1 MTKAAELAKMGEVL
15 TNSQIGGR
23 RNIVYNGAMNV
34 AQRSTSVSDIGGS
47 SGYFTVDRQKISV
60 SSTAGRLTMSQVA
73 VTDLPGFANALK
85 LDCTTADT
93 SIAAGEFLLLHQD
106 FEGQDLQQMKK
117 GTSDAEKVTVS
128 FYVKGNASATYV
140 VELFDNDNDRSV
152 SQSFSVT
159 TSWNRV
165 ILTFPADTTGTFDD
179 DNASS
184 LRMFFWLHAGSTYS
198 GGSLGTTWHTTAA
211 NRAAGISSF
220 FDSTDREFFLTGLQ
234 MEIGSQAT
242 PFEHRSFG
250 EELALCQ
257 RYFYQA
263 VNGTAQAFGMGTYYA
278 SNLITMVLDFPTTMR
293 AAPSVT
299 VGTGTNYYVGYGNG
313 QGDSFDT
320 WDNVQRGGL
329 NYIALDVTGD
339 GADGTA
345 GHGVALATQNASAFI
360 NVDAELQGKIM
371 NIESAK
377 YGKDFDGNNSCI
389 VAMIDGI
396 KHLISLDPNN
406 RHYQAIQEWVKE
418 GNKIEDADQHG
429 KH

>member
-1 MTKAAELAKMGEVL
+1 MIKAAELAKMGEVL

-179 DNASS
+179 DNATS
-184 LRMFFWLHAGSTYS
+184 LRMFFWLHSGSTYA

-257 RYFYQA
+257 RYFSHSGDP
-263 VNGTAQAFGMGTYYA
+263 VNNSFVHHCY
-278 SNLITMVLDFPTTMR
+278 NTTD
-293 AAPSVT
+293 A
-299 VGTGTNYYVGYGNG
+299 YGNFG
-313 QGDSFDT
+313 FPVSMRTSPTVTLAATGSSYFYSAGSSRSITSF
-320 WDNVQRGGL
+320 NVQNPSDL
-329 NYIALDVTGD
+329 NFQHKAVVSGITSGH
-339 GADGTA
+339 A
-345 GHGVALATQNASAFI
+345 GHLDTNSSVRFYEA
-360 NVDAELQGKIM
+360 DAEL
-371 NIESAK
+371 
-377 YGKDFDGNNSCI
+377 
-389 VAMIDGI
+389 
-396 KHLISLDPNN
+396 
-406 RHYQAIQEWVKE
+406 
-418 GNKIEDADQHG
+418 
-429 KH
+429 

>member
-128 FYVKGNASATYV
+128 FYVKGNASATYA
-140 VELFDNDNDRSV
+140 VELFDADNTRFV

-165 ILTFPADTTGTFDD
+165 ILTFPADTTGAFDD
-179 DNASS
+179 DNAKS
-184 LRMFFWLHAGSTYS
+184 LRLFFWLHSGATYAS
-198 GGSLGTTWHTTAA
+198 GTLSTTWHATAA

-220 FDSTDREFFLTGLQ
+220 FDSTDRTFFLTGVQ

-250 EELALCQ
+250 EELGLCQ
-257 RYFYQA
+257 RYLYNMPGSDFQYVLHGWSHDSDTFVTIIILPQD
-263 VNGTAQAFGMGTYYA
+263 
-278 SNLITMVLDFPTTMR
+278 SNQLKVYDL
-293 AAPSVT
+293 
-299 VGTGTNYYVGYGNG
+299 
-313 QGDSFDT
+313 
-320 WDNVQRGGL
+320 
-329 NYIALDVTGD
+329 
-339 GADGTA
+339 
-345 GHGVALATQNASAFI
+345 
-360 NVDAELQGKIM
+360 
-371 NIESAK
+371 
-377 YGKDFDGNNSCI
+377 
-389 VAMIDGI
+389 
-396 KHLISLDPNN
+396 
-406 RHYQAIQEWVKE
+406 
-418 GNKIEDADQHG
+418 
-429 KH
+429 

>member
-165 ILTFPADTTGTFDD
+165 ILTFPADTTGAFDD

-184 LRMFFWLHAGSTYS
+184 LRMFFWLHSGSTYS
-198 GGSLGTTWHTTAA
+198 SGTLQTSWGANTTA
-211 NRAAGISSF
+211 NRAVGISSF
-220 FDSTDREFFLTGLQ
+220 FDSTSRTFFLTGLQ
-234 MEIGSQAT
+234 MEVGSQAT

-250 EELALCQ
+250 DELALCQ
-257 RYFYQA
+257 RYFYKHNINSSSGPRA
-263 VNGTAQAFGMGTYYA
+263 CTYHSSYKM
-278 SNLITMVLDFPTTMR
+278 IHDFFPVTMR
-293 AAPSVT
+293 AFP
-299 VGTGTNYYVGYGNG
+299 
-313 QGDSFDT
+313 
-320 WDNVQRGGL
+320 
-329 NYIALDVTGD
+329 
-339 GADGTA
+339 TA
-345 GHGVALATQNASAFI
+345 TATFNASFTANSLST
-360 NVDAELQGKIM
+360 NVGKFYVLSGYDTGHNYLMESGQYDAEL
-371 NIESAK
+371 
-377 YGKDFDGNNSCI
+377 
-389 VAMIDGI
+389 
-396 KHLISLDPNN
+396 
-406 RHYQAIQEWVKE
+406 
-418 GNKIEDADQHG
+418 
-429 KH
+429 

>member
-220 FDSTDREFFLTGLQ
+220 FDSTDIELFITGIQ

-250 EELALCQ
+250 EELLLCQ
-257 RYFYQA
+257 RYFQLISGGA
-263 VNGTAQAFGMGTYYA
+263 VMPNSSTGIEGSVTRQE
-278 SNLITMVLDFPTTMR
+278 MR
-293 AAPSVT
+293 AATSISVTAAMKVEDPSVT
-299 VGTGTNYYVGYGNG
+299 TYTQSSASATISNSDKFAEKFTLQNF
-313 QGDSFDT
+313 S
-320 WDNVQRGGL
+320 GL
-329 NYIALDVTGD
+329 NTQRPYFLKNPQD
-339 GADGTA
+339 GG
-345 GHGVALATQNASAFI
+345 GQIEL
-360 NVDAELQGKIM
+360 DAEL
-371 NIESAK
+371 
-377 YGKDFDGNNSCI
+377 
-389 VAMIDGI
+389 
-396 KHLISLDPNN
+396 
-406 RHYQAIQEWVKE
+406 
-418 GNKIEDADQHG
+418 
-429 KH
+429 